1 MSAEPK
7 PAPPHAGDAG
17 GRVRASA
24 RPAARLS
31 AAILAA
37 VAALMIAVP
46 AATAASAPK
55 AATPVAAAPPAADP
69 APAPSPTPSGPGIGL
84 GPGAPTPT
92 DTAPAPGATGG
103 TSTSGGNN
111 DPSFWD
117 IPGQI
122 EKAINDW
129 FAGLVTDALNPVLGL
144 LGSTVLS
151 TPDVTTMPRVGEI
164 WTTMA
169 VLANSFYVLFVLAG
183 AIIVMT
189 HETLQ
194 TRYAMKDIA
203 PRLLAGFLVG
213 NASLAVLGLII
224 HLADALAAGVMG
236 QGLDPKAAGTALA
249 HMITGK
255 ILGSGGIFL
264 AILGLVAAVM
274 GVALL
279 ITFMVRVAL
288 MVLLAAAAP
297 AALACHALPQTDPL
311 ARLWWRAVIGTLAV
325 QVAQSLTL
333 ITALRVFLDPGG
345 QTALGFPTGGGL
357 TDLLVF
363 ITLFYILIKIPFWV
377 GRSVFGRSQ
386 LLAMAKGIA
395 TYKLMG
401 AAGLRGRHRRAD
413 GRPSAGRTAGPT
425 PPGGGSGMRAVRPGP
440 SGGGSGS
447 GPAGRPRPPRP
458 AAGSRITVTRVD
470 PAGPPQPRTIAGE
483 VLATRA
489 VPAVAAAK
497 GPIAAL
503 PMGVQ
508 DRLAKRQAQTAS
520 KPKPRVVQPG
530 LFGPVPRTPRPGPP
544 STITEFNPP
553 PRPRSAYRQHAL
565 INERGGINPAAL
577 PPAKPAASTPPPS
590 PVRASRPS
598 PAPTT
603 ATTAAAAAAVA
614 GSAARRAPAARK
626 PAASPPAP
634 STASAG
640 PRPTPVPAAS
650 RFTAAN
656 AVPKATPAPKATPP
670 KTVPGRAPTL
680 PRKPS
685 QGGTPK

>member
-1 MSAEPK
+1 MTTAEPK
-7 PAPPHAGDAG
+7 SAPPRAPGAD
-17 GRVRASA
+17 GRGRASA
-24 RPAARLS
+24 RPAARAI
-31 AAILAA
+31 AALLAA

-46 AATAASAPK
+46 AAAAASTPK
-55 AATPVAAAPPAADP
+55 AAAPVAAAPPAADP
-69 APAPSPTPSGPGIGL
+69 APTPSPSPSGPGIGL

-103 TSTSGGNN
+103 TSSGGGNS

-129 FAGLVTDALNPVLGL
+129 FAGLVTDALNPVLSL

-169 VLANSFYVLFVLAG
+169 VLANSFYALFVLAG
-183 AIIVMT
+183 GVIVMT

-203 PRLLAGFLVG
+203 PRLFAGFLVG

-401 AAGLRGRHRRAD
+401 AAGLRGGRRKAD
-413 GRPSAGRTAGPT
+413 GRPSAGRTTGPT
-425 PPGGGSGMRAVRPGP
+425 APGTGSGMRALGPGP

-447 GPAGRPRPPRP
+447 GPGGRSRPPRP
-458 AAGSRITVTRVD
+458 GPAGTRITVTRVD
-470 PAGPPQPRTIAGE
+470 PSGPPGPRTIAGE

-497 GPIAAL
+497 GPVAAL

-508 DRLAKRQAQTAS
+508 DRLAKRQAETAS

-530 LFGPVPRTPRPGPP
+530 LFPPVPRTPRPGPP
-544 STITEFNPP
+544 STITEFTPP
-553 PRPRSAYRQHAL
+553 ARPRSPYRQQAL

-577 PPAKPAASTPPPS
+577 PPAKPAASTPPPA
-590 PVRASRPS
+590 PIRAPRPAS
-598 PAPTT
+598 APATG
-603 ATTAAAAAAVA
+603 ATTAAGAAATA
-614 GSAARRAPAARK
+614 SAARRPPAARK
-626 PAASPPAP
+626 PAGSPPLP

-640 PRPTPVPAAS
+640 SRLTPVPAAK
-650 RFTAAN
+650 
-656 AVPKATPAPKATPP
+656 AVPKATPP
-670 KTVPGRAPTL
+670 KTVPGRGTAP

>member
-1 MSAEPK
+1 MTTEPK
-7 PAPPHAGDAG
+7 PAPPRAGDAG

-24 RPAARLS
+24 RPVARLI

-37 VAALMIAVP
+37 FAALMIAVP
-46 AATAASAPK
+46 AATAASVPK
-55 AATPVAAAPPAADP
+55 AAAPVAAVLPAADP
-69 APAPSPTPSGPGIGL
+69 APAPSPSPSGPGVGL
-84 GPGAPTPT
+84 GPGAPTAT

-103 TSTSGGNN
+103 TSSGGNS

-129 FAGLVTDALNPVLGL
+129 FAGLVSDALNPVLSL

-183 AIIVMT
+183 GVIVMT

-203 PRLLAGFLVG
+203 PRLAAGFLAG

-274 GVALL
+274 AVVLL
-279 ITFMVRVAL
+279 VTYMVRVAL

-386 LLAMAKGIA
+386 LLGMAKGIA

-401 AAGLRGRHRRAD
+401 AMGLRGRRSAQGTKPSS
-413 GRPSAGRTAGPT
+413 GRSSGPT
-425 PPGGGSGMRAVRPGP
+425 PPSGQRALGPGGPGSTGSGGTGP
-440 SGGGSGS
+440 RGGPVGSGGGT
-447 GPAGRPRPPRP
+447 GPRV
-458 AAGSRITVTRVD
+458 TVTRVNR
-470 PAGPPQPRTIAGE
+470 AGSNRPRVIAGE

-489 VPAVAAAK
+489 VPAVTA
-497 GPIAAL
+497 GPGSVAAL
-503 PMGVQ
+503 PAGLQ
-508 DRLAKRQAQTAS
+508 HRLAARQADTAS

-530 LFGPVPRTPRPGPP
+530 LFPPVERTPRPGSP
-544 STITEFNPP
+544 STITAF
-553 PRPRSAYRQHAL
+553 
-565 INERGGINPAAL
+565 
-577 PPAKPAASTPPPS
+577 TPPPAPRS
-590 PVRASRPS
+590 GVRQ
-598 PAPTT
+598 PALFD
-603 ATTAAAAAAVA
+603 
-614 GSAARRAPAARK
+614 RR
-626 PAASPPAP
+626 
-634 STASAG
+634 G
-640 PRPTPVPAAS
+640 QITP
-650 RFTAAN
+650 
-656 AVPKATPAPKATPP
+656 
-670 KTVPGRAPTL
+670 
-680 PRKPS
+680 
-685 QGGTPK
+685 